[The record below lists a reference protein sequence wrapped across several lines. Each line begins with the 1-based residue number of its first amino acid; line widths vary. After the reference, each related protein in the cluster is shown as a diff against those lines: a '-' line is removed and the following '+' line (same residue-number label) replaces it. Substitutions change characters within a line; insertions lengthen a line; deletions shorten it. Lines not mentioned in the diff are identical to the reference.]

1 MGEENISVTNIETVI
16 IPKLRRENDHLFEE
30 LKEAKQTELSW
41 QRYKGHLLKTKEL
54 KAASAQTRSVGVSDV
69 VTTLPTSS
77 RKLFN
82 QLYPQVDEIY
92 HLELLL
98 LELNQQ
104 LMVAEATREKGKI
117 LNALEKAVYEKNRAG
132 PDDTADHACLL
143 GEWFQQMSCVKS
155 VSDPDLH
162 PTMASKSE
170 SSIQK
175 DRVFYWAK
183 YETPSSHTDGNQ
195 TLSFSTRHCGI
206 CIRLCITAP
215 NPGTMFLTSDIP
227 LEGLQLG
234 FQRCIRDGQLAHDFV
249 ISTVWRLIEDQ
260 ILPFVST

>member
-143 GEWFQQMSCVKS
+143 
-155 VSDPDLH
+155 
-162 PTMASKSE
+162 E

-215 NPGTMFLTSDIP
+215 KYFNDGSPRCSPGTMFLTSDIP